1 MLRLLGIVS
10 NNKSHL
16 SVYLNHKIKKMN
28 SKLFVALLVI
38 MLFATACK
46 NDKKD
51 DVTNDVNKEGSIET
65 AVTVEHAD
73 STNDVIVTKHK
84 VWRNLSEY
92 KTIEYRDTIPALG
105 VTNVAAENEEG
116 DTKSVRIKKE
126 YEIFITVK

>member
-1 MLRLLGIVS
+1 MTL
-10 NNKSHL
+10 
-16 SVYLNHKIKKMN
+16 
-28 SKLFVALLVI
+28 KLFVAIAVI
-38 MLFATACK
+38 ILIATGCK

-73 STNDVIVTKHK
+73 STNDIIITKHK
-84 VWRNLSEY
+84 VWRNLREF

-105 VTNVAAENEEG
+105 LTNVAAENEEG